1 MVEVQD
7 IVLSVPDIS
16 CDHCVKAINSSLTAL
31 NGVENIRIDIETK
44 TVRLRYHPNQVTL
57 HRIEKTLDESGY
69 TVAR

>member
-1 MVEVQD
+1 MAEVQY

-31 NGVENIRIDIETK
+31 NGVENIRTDIETK

-57 HRIEKTLDESGY
+57 HQIEKTLDESGY
-69 TVAR
+69 TVVR